1 MKRKTLSKLTLPPDK
16 MDIGCIYSRSL
27 EYGQFSLFLQNVVLQ
42 L

>member
-16 MDIGCIYSRSL
+16 MVGRIYSRSL